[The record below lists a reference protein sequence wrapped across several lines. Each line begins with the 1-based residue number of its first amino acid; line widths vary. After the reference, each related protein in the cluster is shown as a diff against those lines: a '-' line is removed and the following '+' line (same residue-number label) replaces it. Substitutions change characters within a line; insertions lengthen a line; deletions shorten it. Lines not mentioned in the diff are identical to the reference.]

1 MVGLRDATQ
10 YQTQLR
16 TLLPAGPAW
25 DPELVPEL
33 EKILLGVSQELARID
48 VRAFDLINEM
58 DPLGVNELVPEWERV
73 MGLPDPCMGD
83 SPAFEDR
90 RLAVRQRLVA
100 VGGQSRAYF
109 IDIAIRQGY
118 PSAGITE
125 RRAPR
130 FGRSRFG
137 AAHFGTWAAQFMW
150 TLNSGPR
157 RRLGRRFGASFW
169 GERFGANP
177 SGALEC
183 VIRRSSPGH
192 TLEFIDY
199 GVDD

>member
-1 MVGLRDATQ
+1 MGGLRDAAQ
-10 YQTQLR
+10 YRAQLR

-33 EKILLGVSQELARID
+33 ETILAGAAMELARVD
-48 VRAFDLINEM
+48 ARAFDLINEM
-58 DPLGVNELVPEWERV
+58 DPAGVSELVPEWEQV
-73 MGLPDPCMGD
+73 MGLPDPCLG
-83 SPAFEDR
+83 SNPAFEDR
-90 RLAVRQRLVA
+90 RLAVRQRLIA

-109 IDIAIRQGY
+109 IDIAVRQGY
-118 PSAGITE
+118 PESTITE
-125 RRAPR
+125 HRAPR

-137 AAHFGTWAAQFMW
+137 SAHFGTWAVQFMW

-157 RRLGRRFGASFW
+157 RRLGRRFGVSFW

-183 VIRRSSPGH
+183 VIRRSAPAH
-192 TLEFIDY
+192 TLEFINY
-199 GVDD
+199 GDDN